1 MTFADIVSKI
11 DGIVWGWAMI
21 VVLVGT
27 HIFMTVR
34 TCVIQRHLIKGIKLS
49 VSKD

>member
-34 TCVIQRHLIKGIKLS
+34 RCVIQRHLIKGIKLS